1 MSPYLLPLAA
11 LLQMIQWLSTT
22 FNKRSIP
29 TTAIVCLYL
38 CAPVAYSQQGGP
50 APVDVAKP
58 LVEKIVDWDEFTGRF
73 NAVERVEIRP
83 RVSGYLEEIT
93 FKDGQL
99 VEKGDVLFKI
109 DPRPVQ
115 AVLDS
120 ANAELGAAQAA
131 QRNAAV
137 DFKRSQELSADGD
150 ISVSVLDSSR
160 AAKLQADAQVTI
172 AEAAIRSAQ
181 LNVDFTEITSP
192 LSGRISDAKVSIGS
206 LVVQNDTTLATVVTI
221 DPIYLEFTGSEADF
235 LKYSRLNLAGKREI
249 SRTAANAVE
258 ARLSDESGW
267 PHKGKMN
274 FVDNELDQNAG
285 TIRGRAIFDNPD
297 QIFLPGL
304 FARLRL
310 IASQEYEALLV
321 PDAAI
326 LADQNKKVVLTV
338 NAEGEVSQ
346 KAVQPGPLHKGLRVV
361 RSGIAKDDLIVVS
374 GVQRARPGQ
383 KVKANE
389 TTISTEESAS
399 N

>member
-1 MSPYLLPLAA
+1 
-11 LLQMIQWLSTT
+11 MIQWLFTT
-22 FNKRSIP
+22 LEKKSFFTS
-29 TTAIVCLYL
+29 AIVCVYL

-304 FARLRL
+304 FAKLRL
-310 IASQEYEALLV
+310 IASQEYEALLI

-326 LADQNKKVVLTV
+326 LADQNKKIVLTV

-346 KAVQPGPLHKGLRVV
+346 KAVEPGPLHKGLRVV

-383 KVKANE
+383 KVKPNE

>member
-1 MSPYLLPLAA
+1 
-11 LLQMIQWLSTT
+11 MIQWLLPM
-22 FNKRSIP
+22 FKRNSLSIA
-29 TTAIVCLYL
+29 AIVFFTLSPPAVYG
-38 CAPVAYSQQGGP
+38 QQGSP

-58 LVEKIVDWDEFTGRF
+58 LLEKIVDWDEFTGRF
-73 NAVERVEIRP
+73 NAVERVDIRP

-109 DPRPVQ
+109 DPRPMQ

-120 ANAELGAAQAA
+120 AKAELTAAQAA
-131 QRNAAV
+131 QSNAAV
-137 DFKRSQELSADGD
+137 DFRRSQELSADGD
-150 ISVSVLDSSR
+150 IAVSVLDSSR
-160 AAKLQADAQVTI
+160 AAKLQADAQVII
-172 AEAAIRSAQ
+172 ADAAIRSAQ
-181 LNVDFTEITSP
+181 LNVDFTQITAP

-249 SRTAANAVE
+249 SRTAANPVE
-258 ARLSDESGW
+258 ARLSDESHW
-267 PHKGKMN
+267 PHKGKMD

-310 IASQEYEALLV
+310 IASQEYEALLL
-321 PDAAI
+321 PDEAI
-326 LADQNKKVVLTV
+326 MSDQDKKIVFTV
-338 NAEGEVSQ
+338 NDEGEVSQ
-346 KAVQPGPLHKGLRVV
+346 KVVEPGPLHKGLRVV
-361 RSGIAKDDLIVVS
+361 RSGLEKDDLVVVS

-383 KVKANE
+383 KVEPNE
-389 TTISTEESAS
+389 TTISFEESAS

>member
-1 MSPYLLPLAA
+1 
-11 LLQMIQWLSTT
+11 MIQWLSTT
-22 FNKRSIP
+22 FKEKSILA
-29 TTAIVCLYL
+29 TAMVCLYL

-58 LVEKIVDWDEFTGRF
+58 LAEKIVDWDEFTGRF

-120 ANAELGAAQAA
+120 AKAELGAAQAA

-150 ISVSVLDSSR
+150 ISVSVLDTSR

-181 LNVDFTEITSP
+181 LNVDFTQIISP

-206 LVVQNDTTLATVVTI
+206 LVVQNETTLATLVTI

-249 SRTAANAVE
+249 SRTAANPVE

-326 LADQNKKVVLTV
+326 LSDQNKKIVLTV
-338 NAEGEVSQ
+338 NADGEVSQ
-346 KAVQPGPLHKGLRVV
+346 KVVEPGPLHKGLRVV
-361 RSGIAKDDLIVVS
+361 RSGIEKDDLIVVS

-383 KVKANE
+383 KVKPNE

>member
-1 MSPYLLPLAA
+1 
-11 LLQMIQWLSTT
+11 MIQWLFTT
-22 FNKRSIP
+22 LEKKPFFAS
-29 TTAIVCLYL
+29 AIVCIYL

-235 LKYSRLNLAGKREI
+235 LKYSRLNLAGEREI

-326 LADQNKKVVLTV
+326 LADQNKKIVLTV

-346 KAVQPGPLHKGLRVV
+346 KAVEPGPLHKGLRVV
-361 RSGIAKDDLIVVS
+361 RSGISKDDLIVVS

-383 KVKANE
+383 KVKPNE

>member
-1 MSPYLLPLAA
+1 
-11 LLQMIQWLSTT
+11 MIQWLSTT
-22 FNKRSIP
+22 FEQKSIL
-29 TTAIVCLYL
+29 TTAMVCLYL

-58 LVEKIVDWDEFTGRF
+58 LAEKIVDWDEFTGRF

-120 ANAELGAAQAA
+120 AKAELGAAQAA

-137 DFKRSQELSADGD
+137 DFRRSQELSADGD
-150 ISVSVLDSSR
+150 ISVAVLDTSR

-181 LNVDFTEITSP
+181 LNVDFTQITSP

-206 LVVQNDTTLATVVTI
+206 LVVQNETTLATLVTI

-249 SRTAANAVE
+249 SRTAANPVE

-274 FVDNELDQNAG
+274 FVDNELDLNAG

-326 LADQNKKVVLTV
+326 QSDQNKKIVLTV
-338 NAEGEVSQ
+338 NADGEVSQ
-346 KAVQPGPLHKGLRVV
+346 KVVEPGPLHKGLRVV
-361 RSGIAKDDLIVVS
+361 RSGIEKDDLIVVS
-374 GVQRARPGQ
+374 GLQRARPGQ
-383 KVKANE
+383 KVKPNE

>member
-1 MSPYLLPLAA
+1 
-11 LLQMIQWLSTT
+11 MIQWLTT
-22 FNKRSIP
+22 TLEKKSFFTS
-29 TTAIVCLYL
+29 AIVCVYL
-38 CAPVAYSQQGGP
+38 CAPVAYGQQGGP

-326 LADQNKKVVLTV
+326 LADQNKKIVLTV

-346 KAVQPGPLHKGLRVV
+346 KAVEPGPLHKGLRVV

-383 KVKANE
+383 KVKPNE